1 MRKSKS
7 HSPKKGRGV
16 LLAVLSLFVA
26 CTLLLL
32 SQTAFALNTYVI
44 TDGDRVVIV
53 TSSATDPAAIL
64 DEAGLQL
71 GEDDT
76 YTTLP
81 GIGLSEIT
89 VRRSTVSVT
98 VDNRG
103 EEITVSSKAK
113 TVGQLLAQL
122 NISYGAGITVSESE
136 DSPVYD
142 GMRLVVSDTV
152 HSQQTYTVAIP
163 YETIYCNDPSLPKG
177 AEEVITEGRDGQLRC
192 TADVVYEGGV
202 EVKRTILSRTVVEAP
217 VNCIIAVGTGIE
229 ASASNGILIQD
240 GQIIL
245 PTGEVLTY
253 TDTMDVVATAYSHFD
268 EGCDMIT
275 ATMTV
280 VDIGTVAVDPR
291 VIPYGT
297 RMFIISNDG
306 QYVYGVATAED
317 CGGAIK
323 GNRVDLYYPSL
334 TDCFAFGKRD
344 CTIFF
349 LG

>member
-7 HSPKKGRGV
+7 HSRKRARG
-16 LLAVLSLFVA
+16 LLVGVLSLFVA

-44 TDGDRVVIV
+44 TDGDRIVIV
-53 TSSATDPAAIL
+53 TSSATDPAEIL

-81 GIGLSEIT
+81 GIGRSEIT
-89 VRRSTVSVT
+89 VRRSTASVT
-98 VDNRG
+98 IDNRG
-103 EEITVSSKAK
+103 EEITVSSKDE
-113 TVGQLLAQL
+113 TVGQLLARL
-122 NISYGAGITVSESE
+122 NISYGAGITVSERV
-136 DSPVYD
+136 DAPVYD
-142 GMRLVVSDTV
+142 GMRITVSGTI
-152 HSQQTYTVAIP
+152 HSQQTYTVSIP
-163 YETIYCNDPSLPKG
+163 YETTYCNDPSLPKG
-177 AEEVITEGRDGQLRC
+177 VEEVITEGRDGQLRC

-202 EVKRTILSRTVVEAP
+202 EVKRTILDRTVVVAP
-217 VNCIIAVGTGIE
+217 VNRVVAVGTGTD
-229 ASASNGILIQD
+229 AAASNGILIQD

-245 PTGEVLTY
+245 ATGEVLTY
-253 TDTMDVVATAYSHFD
+253 TGTMQVLATAYSHFD

-291 VIPYGT
+291 LIPYGT
-297 RMFIISNDG
+297 RMFIVSNDG
-306 QYVYGVATAED
+306 QYIYGVATAED

-323 GNRVDLYYPSL
+323 GNRIDLYYPTLSQ
-334 TDCFAFGKRD
+334 CFEFGRRN
-344 CTIFF
+344 CTIYF